1 MRAPGFTLIELLIA
15 MSILAILVLFAA
27 PMYSQFIANHN
38 VRNAAEAMLDGLR
51 TAQTQALKN
60 NLPALFVVTA
70 GGWTITIDD
79 PDNVGTPLYKEDYAL
94 SEGAR
99 MATLAASPGGASSVT
114 FDGLGRVV
122 ANADATATLQTLDV
136 TNPSVAGSRPL
147 RVIVSNAAS
156 GVGTRVCDPAPP
168 AFDPV
173 TRPEGCP

>member
-15 MSILAILVLFAA
+15 MSILALLVLFAA

-70 GGWTITIDD
+70 AGWTITIDD
-79 PDNVGTPLYKEDYAL
+79 PDKPGTPLYQEDYAF
-94 SEGAR
+94 SEGATK
-99 MATLAASPGGASSVT
+99 AALAASPAGASSVT
-114 FDGLGRVV
+114 FDGLGRIV
-122 ANADATATLQTLDV
+122 ANDDATATLQALDV

-147 RVIVSNAAS
+147 RVIVSNTTS
-156 GVGTRVCDPAPP
+156 NVGTRVCDP
-168 AFDPV
+168 DPSLDAANPQ
-173 TRPEGCP
+173 RCP